1 MDLIVPI
8 RLKLD
13 QNNNKIPSGSAK
25 IASDSKKIFKI
36 NKIILRVCFENRL
49 LSHVPIIIHQPKLF
63 QIKYSLNESDALHFK
78 IRSIV
83 EQILSVEYDNHSGQI
98 VIT

>member
-13 QNNNKIPSGSAK
+13 QNNNKNPSGSAK

-78 IRSIV
+78 IRSIF
-83 EQILSVEYDNHSGQI
+83 EQILSVDYDNHSGQI
-98 VIT
+98 VTT

>member
-13 QNNNKIPSGSAK
+13 QNNNKNPSGSAK

-83 EQILSVEYDNHSGQI
+83 EQILSVDYDNHSGQI
-98 VIT
+98 VTT

>member
-1 MDLIVPI
+1 MVLIVPT

-13 QNNNKIPSGSAK
+13 QNNNKIPSKSAK
-25 IASDSKKIFKI
+25 IVSDWKKIFKI

-49 LSHVPIIIHQPKLF
+49 FSHVPVIIHQPKLF
-63 QIKYSLNESDALHFK
+63 QIKYSLNESDVLHFK

-83 EQILSVEYDNHSGQI
+83 EQILSVEYGIFQSFC
-98 VIT
+98 

>member
-83 EQILSVEYDNHSGQI
+83 EQILSVEYGIFQSF
-98 VIT
+98 

>member
-13 QNNNKIPSGSAK
+13 QNNNKNPSGSAK

-78 IRSIV
+78 IRSIF
-83 EQILSVEYDNHSGQI
+83 EQILSVDYDNHSGQI